1 MNELT
6 ARLREAIER
15 KRLQPDLSRALR
27 CTVGFMGP
35 MLAAHWWQLPFEI
48 SFAAIAAQN
57 VALVDIRGSYPLRL
71 SLLLVMSAVLAG
83 ATWLGSIAG
92 GQLVPALGAVV
103 LLMLA
108 SGLWRHLS
116 AEYGPSLSTASALLF
131 LIALAHPDGR
141 TLADRHFLAALAGG
155 LWGVLVQV
163 ALWPFRAQHPL
174 RRSVADSWL
183 ALSDLMAAMA
193 PDASPV
199 PAERHR
205 LIAERSA
212 QLRTALD
219 HATALLAAATA
230 GRRHRPYLRRL
241 EELNMAAARLATRFM
256 GFNTSLETLMERP
269 DFAALEPNF
278 APVLTS
284 LTNTTRTI
292 ALTVVSRQPSHLAA
306 GEVRLRRLGNL
317 LQALQDRVLTQT
329 GSAPDGA
336 QLTFILKQIA
346 ALLPATE
353 QALRATIERA
363 DERAAFSLELFDLQ
377 TWTLRPLASAL
388 NLQWRPD
395 GTLVRF
401 IARATALMLIGV
413 AVFIYC
419 DIARG
424 YWLPLTALVVLQPDY
439 GATRLR
445 AGQRVIG
452 TFAGSLFA
460 SLLLWLTL
468 PPAVLL
474 AAMGVTMF
482 GFAFWLKRN
491 YTIAVFF
498 ITLFVVLITEAATK
512 VTIAFTVERLAA
524 TAAGGLLALL
534 AAQLFWPVWER
545 QRFPAILARA
555 LRTNRDFLR
564 ALGERLAAGS
574 GYDAGVIAAK
584 RTAEVANS
592 VIFASLQ
599 RMAGEP
605 TNQQAGLEEA
615 AALANGN
622 QRLTRALT
630 VVALHLSPDA
640 PLSRPGLAKFVET
653 GAETL
658 EALAVVTETEQ
669 VDADRIRALRHALD
683 QFDLPAREVAD
694 ATPLEH
700 SVYSQFA
707 RCATEL
713 SAMLLSAQ
721 STIAA
726 STPPFP
732 AAGLPSPRS

>member
-1 MNELT
+1 MNELI
-6 ARLREAIER
+6 ARMREAIER

-35 MLAAHWWQLPFEI
+35 MLAAHWWHLPFEI

-57 VALVDIRGSYPLRL
+57 IALVDIRGSYPLRL
-71 SLLLVMSAVLAG
+71 SLLLVMAAVLAG
-83 ATWLGSIAG
+83 ATWLGSVAG
-92 GQLVPALGAVV
+92 GQLGLALGAVV
-103 LLMLA
+103 LIMLA

-116 AEYGPSLSTASALLF
+116 AEYGPSLSIASALLF
-131 LIALAHPDGR
+131 LIALAHPDGAA
-141 TLADRHFLAALAGG
+141 LADRHFLAALAGG

-193 PDASPV
+193 PDANPV

-230 GRRHRPYLRRL
+230 GRHRPYLRQL

-256 GFNTSLETLMERP
+256 GFNTSFETLMERP
-269 DFAALEPNF
+269 DFAALAPNF

-401 IARATALMLIGV
+401 IARATTLMLIGV

-424 YWLPLTALVVLQPDY
+424 YWLPLTALVVLQPEY

-445 AGQRVIG
+445 AGQRVLG
-452 TFAGSLFA
+452 TFAGSLLA

-474 AAMGVTMF
+474 AAMAVTMF

-555 LRTNRDFLR
+555 LRANRDFLR
-564 ALGERLAAGS
+564 VLGERLASGS
-574 GYDAGVIAAK
+574 GYDASAIAGK
-584 RTAEVANS
+584 RAAEVANS

-599 RMAGEP
+599 RMAGDP
-605 TNQQAGLEEA
+605 KNQQAGLEEA

-630 VVALHLSPDA
+630 VVALHLSPGA
-640 PLSRPGLAKFVET
+640 PLGRPELAKFVET

-669 VDADRIRALRHALD
+669 ADADRIRALRHALD
-683 QFDLPAREVAD
+683 QLAPPAPKAAN

-707 RCATEL
+707 HCATEL